1 MKQQLLLADKV
12 RVMLQVACAANR
24 QLLEAALKDYRL
36 SIPQAEVI
44 SILSVESQ
52 LNIKQIGQMITCEK
66 SSPSRLLA
74 RMKNEGLVYIGKDP
88 TDQRSSLVRL
98 TPRGEQLA
106 EVIDRVNFAID
117 INTSKRLTT
126 NEQLQLEILLSKLSG
141 YEP

>member
-12 RVMLQVACAANR
+12 RVMLQAACAANR
-24 QLLEAALKDYRL
+24 QLLETALKGYRL
-36 SIPQAEVI
+36 STAQAEVI
-44 SILSVESQ
+44 SILSIEGQ

-74 RMKNEGLVYIGKDP
+74 RMKGEGLVYISKNPD
-88 TDQRSSLVRL
+88 DKRSSLVRL

-106 EVIDRVNFAID
+106 EIIDRVNFTID

-126 NEQLQLEILLSKLSG
+126 NEQLQLEILLAKLSG
-141 YEP
+141 QEL